1 MNNNNI
7 AAIAAAA
14 IACTLAA
21 LPARAQVT
29 VFGVADAAVR
39 RVDNEGRSAVNSVV
53 SGANSTS
60 RLGFRGTEDLGD
72 GLYAGFH
79 LEHGIALDLGSPASA
94 TQFFDR
100 RSTVSLGN
108 RQLGELRVGRDFV
121 PSYNNWGRYDPFSYV
136 GVAGANNFVNATP
149 VGPIRAA
156 FGSGGNTTV
165 RSSNAV
171 QWILPQGWA
180 GLQGEVMWAKRE
192 GGLAAN
198 GQHDVRGARL
208 GWSNGKLEVSGAV
221 TVSSNDLTTA
231 AGADFK
237 DVVLGGR
244 ADLGVLRASVALRRF
259 SLKDARQTQLLLGA
273 WVPLGGLGE
282 IKLSY
287 NQANLQG
294 RVGNTVIDAND
305 ARQVGLGYVYT
316 LSKRSAVYGTVS
328 RVQNRGAATYAVPGG
343 ASGLAGGGTSTG
355 LEFGVRHNF

>member
-1 MNNNNI
+1 MNDNK

-14 IACTLAA
+14 IACTLGASGA
-21 LPARAQVT
+21 QAQVT

-39 RVDNEGRSAVNSVV
+39 RVDNQGLAAVNSVV

-60 RLGFRGTEDLGD
+60 RLGFRGIEDLGD

-79 LEHGIALDLGSPASA
+79 LEHGIALDLGAPVSA

-108 RQLGELRVGRDFV
+108 RQLGEVRVGRDFV
-121 PSYNNWGRYDPFSYV
+121 PTYNNWGRYDPFSYV
-136 GVAGANNFVNATP
+136 GVAGANNFVNAGP

-171 QWILPQGWA
+171 QWILPPGWG

-192 GGLAAN
+192 GGLAAS
-198 GQHDVRGARL
+198 GQHDLRGARL
-208 GWSNGKLEVSGAV
+208 GWANSSYEVSGAV
-221 TVSSNDLTTA
+221 TISSNDLTTA
-231 AGADFK
+231 AGSDFK
-237 DVVLGGR
+237 DMVLGGR
-244 ADLGVLRASVALRRF
+244 ADLGVLRASLVLRRF
-259 SLKDARQTQLLLGA
+259 TLKDARQTQLLLGA
-273 WVPLGGLGE
+273 WVPLGKGE

-305 ARQVGLGYVYT
+305 ARQVGLGYVYGF
-316 LSKRSAVYGTVS
+316 SKRSAVYGTVS
-328 RVQNRGAATYAVPGG
+328 RVQNRGAATYVVPGG